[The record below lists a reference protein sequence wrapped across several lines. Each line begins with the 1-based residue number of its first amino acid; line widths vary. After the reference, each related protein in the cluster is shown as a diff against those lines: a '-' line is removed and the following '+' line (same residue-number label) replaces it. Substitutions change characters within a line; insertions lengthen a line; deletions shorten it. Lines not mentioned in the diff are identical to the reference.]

1 MNERREGGAMDF
13 RRTSRLFAIVGVFA
27 IVATACGGGGEEQ
40 ASPTGGAAAKG
51 GTYRTAIEEFGF
63 TNAFDPTGEY
73 LATAWGLYSELL
85 LRTLVT
91 YSHTAGVA
99 GDEIKPDIAES
110 WETSADGLTWTFHLK
125 SGVMFG
131 PPLDRAVTSKD
142 IAYAFQRINTKSLI
156 AQYGNYYAGVIE
168 GLTGD
173 AKSPNTPIS
182 GISTPDDSTI
192 VFTLTKPTG
201 DLLYR
206 LAMGATAPV
215 PPEVGKCFTK
225 AGDYGRFVIS
235 SGPYMIK
242 GEDAL
247 DTSSCNAMKPF
258 SGYDPDKFMVIVR
271 NPNYDAATDSP
282 EVRSNNLDGV
292 VITID
297 TNTDDIFNKIQSGDL
312 DGSWASQPPAA
323 LEQQYLTNPDL
334 KDNFHADSGDRTWY
348 ITMNLLVPPFDDVH
362 VRKAVNYVIDKS
374 GVQRAWGGPAHGEI
388 ATMPEPPTVLEAT
401 AEDDPYPSPNHE
413 GDVAAAQD
421 EMKQSKY
428 DSNGD
433 GKCDASACNN
443 VLMIS
448 RNIPPWTNMN
458 PILQED
464 LAKIGINVKMRE
476 LETSTAYTTIQTA
489 DNLVPIAANAGWGK
503 DYADP
508 YGFDFFIFNSAGIAC
523 SGQVNYSELGMTK
536 DQAAEC
542 GPKVLA
548 AWNAATDNGKTPL
561 PSVDKKMDECYGLAG
576 DARTNCWAE
585 LDTYLMEEAVPW
597 VPYLWATAFTVTGDS
612 VTHWEFDQS
621 AGYISFTHIS
631 VNNGLDPNTVPV
643 G

>member
-1 MNERREGGAMDF
+1 MDF
-13 RRTSRLFAIVGVFA
+13 KRTARLFAIVGVLA
-27 IVATACGGGGEEQ
+27 IVATACGGGGE
-40 ASPTGGAAAKG
+40 AKKSPAGPSTKG
-51 GTYRTAIEEFGF
+51 GTYRTAIEDFGF

-73 LATAWGLYSELL
+73 LGTAWGLYSDLIS
-85 LRTLVT
+85 RTLVT
-91 YSHTAGVA
+91 YKHIDGVA
-99 GDEIKPDIAES
+99 GDEIVPDIAES

-131 PPLDRAVTSKD
+131 PPLDRDVTSAD

-173 AKSPNTPIS
+173 AKSPSTPIS

-206 LAMGATAPV
+206 LAMPATAPI
-215 PPEVGKCFTK
+215 PEEVGKCFTK
-225 AGDYGRFVIS
+225 AGDYGRYVIS

-247 DTSSCNAMKPF
+247 DTSSCNALKPM
-258 SGYDPDKFMVIVR
+258 SGWDPDKFMVFVR
-271 NPNYDAATDSP
+271 NPNYDPATDSP
-282 EVRSNNLDGV
+282 DVRSANLDGV

-297 TNTDDIFNKIQSGDL
+297 TNTDDIFNKIQSGEL
-312 DGSWASQPPAA
+312 DGSWASLPPAT

-334 KDNFHADSGDRTWY
+334 KDNFHINSGDRTWY

-362 VRKAVNYVIDKS
+362 VRKAVNFVIDKAALQK
-374 GVQRAWGGPAHGEI
+374 VWGGPAHGEI
-388 ATMPEPPTVLEAT
+388 ATMPEPPTVLEST
-401 AEDDPYPSPNHE
+401 ANTDPYPSPNHE
-413 GDVAAAQD
+413 GDVAAAQA

-433 GKCDASACNN
+433 GKCDADVCNN
-443 VLMIS
+443 VLLIN
-448 RNIPPWTNMN
+448 RNSTPQVSMS
-458 PILQED
+458 PILTED
-464 LAKIGINVKMRE
+464 LAKIGINVKIRE
-476 LETSTAYTTIQTA
+476 LDTSTAYTTIQTT
-489 DNLVPIAANAGWGK
+489 DNLIPIASNAGWGK

-548 AWNAATDNGKTPL
+548 AWNAATDNGKNPL
-561 PSVDKKMDECYGLAG
+561 PSVDKKMDECYGLTG
-576 DARTNCWAE
+576 DDRTNCWTE

-597 VPYLWATAFTVTGDS
+597 VPYLWATVFTVTGDS
-612 VTHWEFDQS
+612 VTHWEFDQFS
-621 AGYISFTHIS
+621 GALSFAHIA
-631 VNNGLDPNTVPV
+631 VNNGIDPNSVPV

>member
-1 MNERREGGAMDF
+1 MDF
-13 RRTSRLFAIVGVFA
+13 KRTARLFAIVGVLA
-27 IVATACGGGGEEQ
+27 IVATACGGGGE
-40 ASPTGGAAAKG
+40 AKKSPTGPSTKG
-51 GTYRTAIEEFGF
+51 GTYRTAIEDFGF

-73 LATAWGLYSELL
+73 LGTAWGLYSDLIS
-85 LRTLVT
+85 RTLVT
-91 YSHTAGVA
+91 YKHIDGVP
-99 GDEIKPDIAES
+99 GDEIVPDIAES

-131 PPLDRAVTSKD
+131 PPLDRAVTSAD

-173 AKSPNTPIS
+173 AKSPSTPIS

-206 LAMGATAPV
+206 LAMPATAPI
-215 PPEVGKCFTK
+215 PEEVGKCFTK
-225 AGDYGRFVIS
+225 AGDYGRYVIS

-247 DTSSCNAMKPF
+247 DTSSCNALKPL
-258 SGYDPDKFMVIVR
+258 SGYDPDKFMVFVR

-282 EVRSNNLDGV
+282 DVRSANLDGV

-297 TNTDDIFNKIQSGDL
+297 TNTDDIFNKIQSGEL
-312 DGSWASQPPAA
+312 DGSWASLPPAT

-334 KDNFHADSGDRTWY
+334 KDNFHINSGDRTWY

-362 VRKAVNYVIDKS
+362 VRKAVNFVIDKAALQK
-374 GVQRAWGGPAHGEI
+374 VWGGPAHGEI
-388 ATMPEPPTVLEAT
+388 ATMPEPPTVLEST
-401 AEDDPYPSPNHE
+401 ANTDPYPSPNHE
-413 GDVAAAQD
+413 GDVAAAQA

-433 GKCDASACNN
+433 GKCDADVCNN
-443 VLMIS
+443 VLLIN
-448 RNIPPWTNMN
+448 RNSTPQVSMS
-458 PILQED
+458 PILTED
-464 LAKIGINVKMRE
+464 LAKIGINVKIRE
-476 LETSTAYTTIQTA
+476 LDTSTAYTTIQTT
-489 DNLVPIAANAGWGK
+489 DNLIPIASNAGWGK

-548 AWNAATDNGKTPL
+548 AWNAATDNGKNPL
-561 PSVDKKMDECYGLAG
+561 PSVDKKMDECYGLTG
-576 DARTNCWAE
+576 DDRTNCWTE

-597 VPYLWATAFTVTGDS
+597 VPYLWATVFTVTGDS
-612 VTHWEFDQS
+612 VTHWEFDQFS
-621 AGYISFTHIS
+621 GALSFAHIA
-631 VNNGLDPNTVPV
+631 VNNGIDPNSVPV

>member
-1 MNERREGGAMDF
+1 METLKRS
-13 RRTSRLFAIVGVFA
+13 SRVLAVVGVLA

-40 ASPTGGAAAKG
+40 ASPSGPSTKG
-51 GTYRTAIEEFGF
+51 GTYRTAIEDFGF
-63 TNAFDPTGEY
+63 TNGFDPTGEY
-73 LATAWGLYSELL
+73 LGTAWGLYSDLIA
-85 LRTLVT
+85 RTLVT
-91 YSHTAGVA
+91 YKHIEGVP
-99 GDEIKPDIAES
+99 GDEIVPDIAES

-173 AKSPNTPIS
+173 AKSPSTPIS

-201 DLLYR
+201 DFLFR
-206 LAMGATAPV
+206 AAMPATAPV
-215 PPEVGKCFTK
+215 PEEVGKCFTK

-235 SGPYMIK
+235 SGPYMID

-247 DTSSCNAMKPF
+247 DTSSCKAMEPL
-258 SGYDPDKFMVIVR
+258 SGFDPDKFMVFVR

-282 EVRSNNLDGV
+282 DVRSANLDGV
-292 VITID
+292 VISID

-312 DGSWASQPPAA
+312 DGSWASLPPKT

-334 KDNFHADSGDRTWY
+334 KDNFHINSGDRTWY
-348 ITMNLLVPPFDDVH
+348 ITMNLLVPPFDDVN
-362 VRKAVNYVIDKS
+362 VRKAVNFVIDKS
-374 GVQRAWGGPAHGEI
+374 ALQKAWGGPAHGEI
-388 ATMPEPPTVLEAT
+388 ATSVEPPEVLPET
-401 AEDDPYPSPNHE
+401 ADYDPYPSPNHE
-413 GDVAAAQD
+413 GDVQAAQD
-421 EMKQSKY
+421 AMKQSKY

-433 GKCDASACNN
+433 GKCDADVCSN
-443 VLMIS
+443 VLLVS
-448 RNIPPWTNMN
+448 RNIPPWTDMN
-458 PILQED
+458 PVLSED
-464 LAKIGINVKMRE
+464 LAKIGINVKIRE
-476 LETSTAYTTIQTA
+476 LETSTAYTTIQTL
-489 DNLVPIAANAGWGK
+489 DNLIPIAANAGWGK

-536 DQAAEC
+536 DQATEC

-561 PSVDKKMDECYGLAG
+561 PSVDKKMDECYGLL
-576 DARTNCWAE
+576 DEARATCWTE
-585 LDTYLMEEAVPW
+585 LDKSLMEEAVPW
-597 VPYLWATAFTVTGDS
+597 VPYLWATVFTVTADS
-612 VTHWEFDQS
+612 VTHWEFDQFS
-621 AGYISFTHIS
+621 GALSFAHIA
-631 VNNGLDPNTVPV
+631 VNNGLDPTSVPV